1 LSFGL
6 FGRLSKCKTLWK
18 LMRRHQSAMS
28 CVFEVRERALEENE
42 VLAMGKG
49 LNAAAAA
56 VILVAATTAFAA
68 EPAHKTTGRIK
79 SIDLLRHIVTLEDG
93 STFKAERGVNI
104 KRLKTGEK
112 VTVTTSRF
120 GGMIEAS
127 AITPTV
133 D

>member
-1 LSFGL
+1 M
-6 FGRLSKCKTLWK
+6 GR
-18 LMRRHQSAMS
+18 
-28 CVFEVRERALEENE
+28 
-42 VLAMGKG
+42 VL
-49 LNAAAAA
+49 NVVAAAA
-56 VILVAATTAFAA
+56 ILGAATTGFAA
-68 EPAHKTTGRIK
+68 EAPHQTTGKIK
-79 SIDLLRHIVTLEDG
+79 AIDLMRHIVTLEDG

-112 VTVTTSRF
+112 VTVTTSKF